1 MKKFRICYTA
11 QNGEKRMIYN
21 DDRYLIGLS
30 GTVYENF
37 GVDWKRPVWENL
49 FDAGA
54 PEILQQFTGAQDKN
68 GKGIWEGDIIDY
80 GGRKGVVVFFACA
93 FRVNWDDQS
102 DDDLGTMTT
111 DMIEV
116 TGNTFGI

>member
-1 MKKFRICYTA
+1 
-11 QNGEKRMIYN
+11 MIYN
-21 DDRYLIGLS
+21 DGNYHIGLD

-37 GVDWKRPVWENL
+37 GQGGREMWETL

-68 GKGIWEGDIIDY
+68 GKQIWEGDIIDY

>member
-11 QNGEKRMIYN
+11 QNGEKYMIYN
-21 DDRYLIGLS
+21 DGNYHIGLD

-37 GVDWKRPVWENL
+37 GQGGREMWETL

-68 GKGIWEGDIIDY
+68 RKEIWEGDIIDY